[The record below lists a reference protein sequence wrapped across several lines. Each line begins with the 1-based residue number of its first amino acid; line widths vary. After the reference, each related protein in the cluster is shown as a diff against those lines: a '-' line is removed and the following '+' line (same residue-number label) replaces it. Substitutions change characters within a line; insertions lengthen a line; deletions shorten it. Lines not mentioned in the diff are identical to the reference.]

1 MNDRA
6 ITAEG
11 AELAEKEKLNRLTEL
26 VIGAAIDVHRALG
39 PGLLESSYEVC
50 LCHELGSRG
59 IRFERQV
66 PVAVQYRG
74 VRLECG
80 YRADLVVEGCVLVEL
95 KAIETLLPI
104 HDAQL
109 LSYLKLGGWKVGLII
124 NFNVQLLKQGI
135 RRRVLNLVEEKLS

>member
-1 MNDRA
+1 M
-6 ITAEG
+6 
-11 AELAEKEKLNRLTEL
+11 
-26 VIGAAIDVHRALG
+26 HRALG

-59 IRFERQV
+59 IHFERQV
-66 PVAVQYRG
+66 PIAVQYRG

-80 YRADLVVEGCVLVEL
+80 YRADLVVEGCLLVEL

-135 RRRVLNLVEEKLS
+135 RRRVLNLREEKPS